1 MTKSIAIRFS
11 DKLHMEMKLKI
22 VKEGRTIQDYVI
34 GLVKSDLS
42 FDDKNDDLSDYQK
55 KIETA
60 RQSVQI
66 SLRAVS

>member
-1 MTKSIAIRFS
+1 
-11 DKLHMEMKLKI
+11 MEMKLKI

-34 GLVKSDLS
+34 ELVKRDLN

>member
-1 MTKSIAIRFS
+1 
-11 DKLHMEMKLKI
+11 LEMKLKI

-42 FDDKNDDLSDYQK
+42 FDDRNDDLSDYQK

-60 RQSVQI
+60 RQSDQI